1 MNRVSV
7 WITVVAAVAC
17 FVVGFLFANYLNRS
31 ELTDLRG
38 ENERLRTDQSA
49 AAKTTQEITLS
60 DEEITAKLAEA
71 EQNSSNFTFQKN
83 LGLGLYRYGAIKQDK
98 ATIEKAVPVLMRAYG
113 LNADDY
119 DVLVGLGNA
128 FYDIGYFGKDN
139 GSFEK
144 SREFY
149 SKALA
154 KKPDDIEV
162 RTDLGLTYFLQDPPD
177 HNGAVVEFERS
188 LAINPK
194 HEKTLGFIIVSLR
207 NQNKDFAKY
216 AEQLRGVNPNNPSL
230 KEIAGA
236 IRQ

>member
-7 WITVVAAVAC
+7 WIAVVAGIAC
-17 FVVGFLFANYLNRS
+17 FVGGFLFANFLNRS

-38 ENERLRTDQSA
+38 ANERLRTDQNA
-49 AAKTTQEITLS
+49 TAKTAQEITLS
-60 DEEITAKLAEA
+60 DGEITAKLVEA
-71 EQNSSNFTFQKN
+71 EQNASNFTFQKN

-98 ATIEKAVPVLMRAYG
+98 TIIEKAVPVLMRAYD
-113 LNADDY
+113 LNAGDY

-128 FYDIGYFGKDN
+128 YYDIGYFGKDN
-139 GSFEK
+139 PSFAK

-177 HNGAVVEFERS
+177 HNGAVIEFERS

-194 HEKTLGFIIVSLR
+194 HEKTLGFIVISLR
-207 NQNKDFAKY
+207 NQNKDFSKY
-216 AEQLRGVNPNNPSL
+216 AEQLRSVNPNNPSL
-230 KEIAGA
+230 KEIAGT
-236 IRQ
+236 IQ